1 MSETAST
8 EHTAEQFEADTAK
21 STVEAAETV
30 SQAPEAE
37 PASGVAPLQVPEK
50 KLDTPLD
57 PSTCTTCKKLVT
69 AENSV
74 VLVRCPKKMP
84 LARRCKAC
92 HTLKSRINRVTSKHG
107 NLAEDWTNVTDEQK
121 REFYKKYQDS
131 MGENLVAR
139 MQETVTESKRVASSV
154 EFVGTGE
161 YFDEADMNEKYQ
173 GKPEQLANIMANTR
187 SIFCP
192 LRQVWL
198 YEDVKY
204 KRTAKDSEEVSCTD
218 KRKRQGIPIDQCQ
231 DANASGS
238 GGSKKKKG
246 QGKAES
252 DLPKLKA
259 GEKKKIGKKMEALN
273 TKRLQLMD
281 WSCKAKSDKP
291 KTLVPIYV
299 LEAADK
305 VVDECTAFTTDIE
318 ATLESNHGNTNEI
331 LEGVESR
338 METVA
343 ECAARVKC
351 QVDQAQAFLNT
362 QAK

>member
-1 MSETAST
+1 MN
-8 EHTAEQFEADTAK
+8 
-21 STVEAAETV
+21 
-30 SQAPEAE
+30 
-37 PASGVAPLQVPEK
+37 
-50 KLDTPLD
+50 
-57 PSTCTTCKKLVT
+57 

-92 HTLKSRINRVTSKHG
+92 HTLKSRINRVMSKHG
-107 NLAEDWTNVTDEQK
+107 NLAEDWTKVTEEQK
-121 REFYKKYQDS
+121 REFYKKYQES
-131 MGENLVAR
+131 MGDDLVAR
-139 MQETVTESKRVASSV
+139 LQETVTESKRVSSSV
-154 EFVGTGE
+154 EFQGTGD
-161 YFDEADMNEKYQ
+161 YFDEEDMNDKYKN
-173 GKPEQLANIMANTR
+173 KPEQLANIMANTR
-187 SIFCP
+187 TFFCP
-192 LRQVWL
+192 VRQVWL

-204 KRTAKDSEEVSCTD
+204 KRTAKDGEEVSRTD
-218 KRKRQGIPIDQCQ
+218 KRKRQGIPTEQCQ

-238 GGSKKKKG
+238 GGSKKKKVP
-246 QGKAES
+246 GKAES

-259 GEKKKIGKKMEALN
+259 GEKKKILKKTETLN

-281 WSCKAKSDKP
+281 WCCKAKSEKL

-305 VVDECTAFTTDIE
+305 VVDECTSFTTDIE
-318 ATLESNHGNTNEI
+318 ATLASDHGNAKEI

-338 METVA
+338 METIT

-351 QVDQAQAFLNT
+351 QVDQAQAFLNN